1 MLDRFCC
8 ANAEMAHALRH
19 WRYALNQTVLQ
30 WLADDGQLTPAKIV
44 ERENLRQKKRQKAA
58 NKVVDE
64 MEATGVM
71 KVLYKQFKENLE
83 AARDS
88 KVLCFIRCLFCFWLT
103 DCSRSIFRIAV
114 SNRHHKLVPYSI
126 PGSCSLLKHHWV
138 H

>member
-1 MLDRFCC
+1 MAEMVLEMKRTSSLAGETILQIITMARQQTLNRLTLHRFCC

-19 WRYALNQTVLQ
+19 WRYSLNQTVLQ

-44 ERENLRQKKRQKAA
+44 ERDSLRQKKRQKEA

-71 KVLYKQFKENLE
+71 RDLYRQFKENLE

-88 KVLCFIRCLFCFWLT
+88 KVC
-103 DCSRSIFRIAV
+103 CSDV
-114 SNRHHKLVPYSI
+114 
-126 PGSCSLLKHHWV
+126 W
-138 H
+138 